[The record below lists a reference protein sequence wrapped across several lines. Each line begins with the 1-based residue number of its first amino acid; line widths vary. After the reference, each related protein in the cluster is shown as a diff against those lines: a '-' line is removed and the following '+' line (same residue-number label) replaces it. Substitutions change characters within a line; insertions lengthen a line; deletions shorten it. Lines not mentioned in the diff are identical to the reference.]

1 MPGDKENKMP
11 ESVSY
16 RLMPVRVLDV
26 VPLTS
31 TESLLS
37 LRRADDVPLGHSPG
51 QFVQASLPGMGE
63 APISICSSPT
73 VSDRFELCVR
83 KAGDLTGAL
92 CRLTAGDTLGIRGP
106 YGSGVGAVE
115 APRGLLLHEYW
126 FNNQGICMDANQVIP
141 TGQNLG
147 NIEADMHGV
156 VSAMLDQPEDLIRQ
170 RMEMLV
176 RAYDPCI
183 SCSTHTLQV
192 TFT

>member
-1 MPGDKENKMP
+1 
-11 ESVSY
+11 
-16 RLMPVRVLDV
+16 
-26 VPLTS
+26 
-31 TESLLS
+31 
-37 LRRADDVPLGHSPG
+37 
-51 QFVQASLPGMGE
+51 
-63 APISICSSPT
+63 
-73 VSDRFELCVR
+73 
-83 KAGDLTGAL
+83 
-92 CRLTAGDTLGIRGP
+92 
-106 YGSGVGAVE
+106 
-115 APRGLLLHEYW
+115 
-126 FNNQGICMDANQVIP
+126 MDANQVIP